1 MADRERL
8 ADQPGAFAYPRAG
21 RILVLPA
28 DVEASTPGPRP
39 DPGTLRPGRR
49 PGLPARPFRPAVS
62 PKPPGLRPPRPG
74 PVPVAAVPPALD
86 RSRHPLGAAPC
97 RAAAAAAGEASRR
110 PPRAGAGPARRAGV
124 LRAGR

>member
-8 ADQPGAFAYPRAG
+8 ADQPGAFAHPRAG

-28 DVEASTPGPRP
+28 DVEASAPGPRP

-49 PGLPARPFRPAVS
+49 PGLPACPFRPALS
-62 PKPPGLRPPRPG
+62 PRPPGLRPPGLRPPRPG

-86 RSRHPLGAAPC
+86 RSRHPVGAAPC
-97 RAAAAAAGEASRR
+97 PAAAAAAAAASRR
-110 PPRAGAGPARRAGV
+110 PPSP
-124 LRAGR
+124 